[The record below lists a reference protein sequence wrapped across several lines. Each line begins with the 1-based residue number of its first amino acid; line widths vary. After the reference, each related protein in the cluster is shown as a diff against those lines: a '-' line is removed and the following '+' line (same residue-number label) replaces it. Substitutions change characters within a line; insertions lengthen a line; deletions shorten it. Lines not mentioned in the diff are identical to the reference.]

1 MLLTQADK
9 IILSKFLTLKNFGY
23 YSLASAVSSALYRL
37 IGPVFSTY
45 YPRLTQLV
53 TLNKIEQLK
62 PVYHQACQII
72 AVIVIPVMAVFIFF
86 SKEIVWLWTQNLET
100 AVNIYIL
107 VSILISGTAL
117 NGIMHIPYALQL
129 AYGWTRF
136 AFITT
141 LISLFFFLPL
151 IIILSNQYGAIGGAS
166 AWLILNIGYVFIAAP
181 LMYRK
186 LLTTEKWEWLIKDVG
201 KPIIIALIVS
211 GMLKLL
217 FSNFLPNITSSVFLE
232 LLKIIIVVGASF
244 FITAFFSPLFI
255 NIKEVLL
262 WKKRLKNR

>member
-1 MLLTQADK
+1 
-9 IILSKFLTLKNFGY
+9 
-23 YSLASAVSSALYRL
+23 
-37 IGPVFSTY
+37 
-45 YPRLTQLV
+45 
-53 TLNKIEQLK
+53 
-62 PVYHQACQII
+62 
-72 AVIVIPVMAVFIFF
+72 
-86 SKEIVWLWTQNLET
+86 
-100 AVNIYIL
+100 
-107 VSILISGTAL
+107 
-117 NGIMHIPYALQL
+117 
-129 AYGWTRF
+129 
-136 AFITT
+136 
-141 LISLFFFLPL
+141 LPL